1 MRCDVRA
8 KRSAEVFSARAGRKR
23 APRSFS
29 SWVFALVTICG
40 TTLLATVT
48 DPLTLRQLAADATL
62 IVRGS
67 VTDVRAFSVPGRGIE
82 SVVTVA
88 VERVI
93 KGASE
98 PFIAVRVPG
107 GVVGRYRRITIGAP
121 ALRIN
126 HQAVFFLKRGADNAW
141 RPVGMSAGVVYVRT
155 EPATGRRLVAPVI
168 VQGYTAPAGTVV
180 RGDDRR
186 RSLSVDEF
194 EALVAVVM
202 ADPALTWTGAP

>member
-1 MRCDVRA
+1 MATV
-8 KRSAEVFSARAGRKR
+8 
-23 APRSFS
+23 
-29 SWVFALVTICG
+29 CG
-40 TTLLATVT
+40 ATLLATVT

-67 VTDVRAFSVPGRGIE
+67 VTDVRAFQVPGRGIE
-82 SVVTVA
+82 SVATVA

-93 KGASE
+93 KGDFE

-107 GVVGRYRRITIGAP
+107 GVVGRYRQITIGAP

-126 HQAVFFLKRGADNAW
+126 HQAVFFLKRGADNGW
-141 RPVGMSAGVVYVRT
+141 HPVGMSAGVVHVRT

-194 EALVAVVM
+194 EAMVAVVM
-202 ADPALTWTGAP
+202 AGPALTWTGAP